1 MGIKANIPEG
11 VTGGSFQAEIGSGA
25 GVIITYID
33 QAAASIGCPPGS
45 IYLGI
50 VAP

>member
-11 VTGGSFQAEIGSGA
+11 ITGSSLQAEIGSDA

-45 IYLGI
+45 ICLRI